1 MNDQEKYLV
10 KAQKILKLKN
20 MLIICLAVSIITLI
34 ASFILLN
41 INGTYIMTYLNSI
54 CIITAFV
61 AIVGYV
67 YYKLFSAN
75 IIFYCQH
82 YDNNPD
88 GVKRKVRLSYFGA
101 GLCIFAFVIS
111 IIEIILYL
119 LWY

>member
-20 MLIICLAVSIITLI
+20 MLIICIAVSFITLI

-54 CIITAFV
+54 CIITAFI

-111 IIEIILYL
+111 IIEIILYII
-119 LWY
+119 WY